1 MVIFFVVIWKH
12 VWRIIVYKVKE
23 KKTRGGIQKKIKIIL
38 NHKEEYRNH
47 QLRRPRLK
55 IKKYKNK
62 FAFFTPALS
71 PLIRKQE

>member
-1 MVIFFVVIWKH
+1 MQKKTGFKYLIFVRNIFRNEKTISFQLNMVIFFVVIWKH

-47 QLRRPRLK
+47 
-55 IKKYKNK
+55 
-62 FAFFTPALS
+62 
-71 PLIRKQE
+71 